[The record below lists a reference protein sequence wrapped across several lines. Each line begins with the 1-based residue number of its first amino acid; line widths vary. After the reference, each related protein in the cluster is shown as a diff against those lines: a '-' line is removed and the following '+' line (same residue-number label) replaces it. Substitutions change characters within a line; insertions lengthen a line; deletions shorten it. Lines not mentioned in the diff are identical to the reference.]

1 MAAFSTPFWL
11 AVTAVVALAAGV
23 SHLAR
28 PREGDR
34 VDSSARVL
42 ADLAGLRDTPS
53 ITAADHDDEVPVV
66 PASAQAAARE
76 ASPFTIDSLGRLVV
90 SSKTLAVMDSWLA
103 SAPIAAGNAARNEPN
118 LAALDARLRA
128 ALPPLAAERA
138 ARLIRSHAAYRQAER
153 EMLAQLKSQAP
164 LSARDLLDKTMAL
177 RRRHFDSVSVQELF
191 GVSEARG
198 LYASDVARILA
209 DTSLSEAQQ
218 AQRILA
224 LRLNLPPEVAAQE
237 FGGSEF
243 SFAME
248 KHAALMREQGENDAE
263 VAYMRKQ
270 FVDTEGARSVLE
282 IENEQLQ
289 AQRQAWE
296 LRHPGFVR
304 QRDALLASEAEDR
317 QAQLEALLRQHFRS
331 DEIAEARRRSG
342 L

>member
-1 MAAFSTPFWL
+1 MAAFSTPFWM
-11 AVTAVVALAAGV
+11 AVASAAALAAGV
-23 SHLAR
+23 SYLAR
-28 PREGDR
+28 PQESERLA
-34 VDSSARVL
+34 SSAQGL
-42 ADLAGLRDTPS
+42 PDLPSMRAGP
-53 ITAADHDDEVPVV
+53 AHAHDDGEPVH
-66 PASAQAAARE
+66 SAQAAPQTPARE

-90 SSKTLAVMDSWLA
+90 SSKTLAVMDGWLA
-103 SAPIAAGNAARNEPN
+103 STPTAAGNEPN
-118 LAALDARLRA
+118 LAALDTRLRA

-191 GVSEARG
+191 GVLEARG

-248 KHAALMREQGENDAE
+248 KHAALMREQGENDVE